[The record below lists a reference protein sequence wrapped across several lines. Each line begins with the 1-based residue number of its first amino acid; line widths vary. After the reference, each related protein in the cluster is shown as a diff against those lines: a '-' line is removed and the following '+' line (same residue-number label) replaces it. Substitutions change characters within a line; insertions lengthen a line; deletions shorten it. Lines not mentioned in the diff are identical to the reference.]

1 MMLTPTK
8 FLSKGQPNTFRNPFP
23 KIWLVRLMHDG
34 GRNIAKTRIII
45 PKLSIVVSKVK
56 NLAEPSVKLVHAL
69 RCPAFQHAIK
79 DTFFESP
86 PIRLG
91 YNVYR
96 VRNILPG
103 KKEISINFFSF
114 SALLGIRSAFLRIPR
129 HCSILLIITKHCKLN
144 THVRQ
149 SSA

>member
-1 MMLTPTK
+1 MLKLTK
-8 FLSKGQPNTFRNPFP
+8 FLCIGQPNTFRNPFP

-103 KKEISINFFSF
+103 KKGNLIKFS
-114 SALLGIRSAFLRIPR
+114 
-129 HCSILLIITKHCKLN
+129 
-144 THVRQ
+144 
-149 SSA
+149 

>member
-1 MMLTPTK
+1 MLKPTK
-8 FLSKGQPNTFRNPFP
+8 FLCMGQPNTFRNPFP

-45 PKLSIVVSKVK
+45 PKLSIVVPKVK
-56 NLAEPSVKLVHAL
+56 NLAEPSLKLVHAL

-103 KKEISINFFSF
+103 KKGN
-114 SALLGIRSAFLRIPR
+114 
-129 HCSILLIITKHCKLN
+129 LN
-144 THVRQ
+144 KVF
-149 SSA
+149 